1 MYQNERLF
9 SQHSNSD
16 FLDNPLPCRDLNPRP
31 LRCQANVLPIELFRF
46 GLNIMHYSHCIESS
60 IIFVKKL
67 HIRFNVNKPFFLP
80 DSGYTKLLVGLG
92 SNGLVEG
99 TGDIE
104 IINLKSNSS
113 YCDPLTKFPTTNTEA
128 YGGLLPNGQP
138 LICGDGDDEAIF
150 YNNCYTYANKTWSPF
165 QSMTTFRKHAAISLP
180 PFSNGSDILLVTGGT
195 GGKLTNF
202 TFDIY
207 KLQ

>member
-1 MYQNERLF
+1 M
-9 SQHSNSD
+9 
-16 FLDNPLPCRDLNPRP
+16 FLDFEYYAFKFPMN
-31 LRCQANVLPIELFRF
+31 
-46 GLNIMHYSHCIESS
+46 ES
-60 IIFVKKL
+60 
-67 HIRFNVNKPFFLP
+67 FFLP
-80 DSGYTKLLVGLG
+80 RLGYTKLLVGLG

-99 TGDIE
+99 TGAIE
-104 IINLKSNSS
+104 IINLKLNSS

-202 TFDIY
+202 TFDVY
-207 KLQ
+207 KSQ